1 VPDSCVVLLDQN
13 VPRAIAPWLRHLKPT
28 WIVHHSSD
36 VGLSGEVDEEV
47 FAWAQ
52 QHQAVIVTFDE
63 DFADRRSFPLGKHYG
78 IIRLRIWPTT
88 VEETQLALE
97 RLLREVSDQELC
109 HALVIVGRTRIRVR
123 PGGRKKS

>member
-1 VPDSCVVLLDQN
+1 MSPVPSPHGFATLNRRGSFTIPQM
-13 VPRAIAPWLRHLKPT
+13 
-28 WIVHHSSD
+28 
-36 VGLSGEVDEEV
+36 SGYPVRLMKEV